1 MEIRDEK
8 LRKIA
13 EFLKG
18 TDEAKDIYGNV
29 LKDLFRQRYS
39 QDKVEAINN
48 NHLDD
53 EEDGVVNEKHIKE
66 RNDMKAYRKA
76 CKNYAKQLLGLE
88 E

>member
-1 MEIRDEK
+1 MEIRDDK

-18 TDEAKDIYGNV
+18 TDEAKNIYGSV

-53 EEDGVVNEKHIKE
+53 VEDGVINEEHIKE
-66 RNDMKAYRKA
+66 RDDMKAYRKE
-76 CKNYAKQLLGLE
+76 CKKQAKIILE
-88 E
+88 IE